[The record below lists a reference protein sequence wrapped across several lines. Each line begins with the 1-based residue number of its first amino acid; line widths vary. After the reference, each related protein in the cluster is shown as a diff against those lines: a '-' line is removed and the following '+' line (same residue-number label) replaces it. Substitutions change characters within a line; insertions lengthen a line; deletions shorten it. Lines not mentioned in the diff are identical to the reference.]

1 MNFTDQRVRA
11 SALTLSLPGGITSN
25 TRGEMK
31 DEATQT
37 PSALQAWASG
47 VMSGS
52 ESNGETEADE
62 VVGRAP
68 GQAQY
73 DPADVISVFMSAR
86 ESAKQR
92 DAQARR
98 NPVRL
103 RRGKSQPS

>member
-1 MNFTDQRVRA
+1 
-11 SALTLSLPGGITSN
+11 
-25 TRGEMK
+25 MK
-31 DEATQT
+31 DEASQT

-52 ESNGETEADE
+52 NIDAEPDPGGE
-62 VVGRAP
+62 VGRAP
-68 GQAQY
+68 GRAQY
-73 DPADVISVFMSAR
+73 DPADVISVFMEAR

-103 RRGKSQPS
+103 RRGRSQPS

>member
-1 MNFTDQRVRA
+1 
-11 SALTLSLPGGITSN
+11 
-25 TRGEMK
+25 MK
-31 DEATQT
+31 DEARQT

-52 ESNGETEADE
+52 ETSEEPE
-62 VVGRAP
+62 VDGDVGRAP
-68 GQAQY
+68 GRAQY

-86 ESAKQR
+86 EAAKQR

>member
-1 MNFTDQRVRA
+1 M
-11 SALTLSLPGGITSN
+11 
-25 TRGEMK
+25 
-31 DEATQT
+31 QT

-52 ESNGETEADE
+52 ESSGEPEADGD
-62 VVGRAP
+62 VGRAP

-73 DPADVISVFMSAR
+73 DPADVISVFMGAR